1 MHPRPYK
8 GLGGSMTNIKKCA
21 IVVRVSDPRQAEKDR
36 SSLENQK
43 SEIETFIK
51 MKNLAR
57 DGSRYERFDIYEL
70 EGVSGKHS
78 IISDR
83 FLDLKV
89 DIIKGD
95 VNVVICTDLDRL
107 GRNVV
112 EFVNFFKFLRDYHVD
127 LVSTRLGL
135 DTSTPTGEAIVVIL
149 MTMAQL
155 ENRIK
160 SEKVLQARHERAK
173 EGLFNG
179 KRPIL
184 GYDLN
189 PDPRLAGH
197 LIVNEP
203 EAEIVRLA
211 FKLYLEL
218 GSDQA
223 VSQRLTDLAY
233 NNKAWIQRETRER
246 LGGGPISPS
255 VVKTLL
261 TSIIYIGL
269 QNVKSLNEETGKKE
283 KKQLPGCWEPIVD
296 DDLFHIVQEAR
307 RNTRKTRRNIAKSS
321 RHFYLLREI
330 VFCGFCDEAMSTGS
344 GTSGSGGQ
352 RYYYYKCGNDQCSFF
367 IGEQKRNKVDAY
379 KADQSVYDAF
389 GRIASNEE
397 NIRRIVKLSNEYTQ
411 VELPSMRV
419 EKRRYG
425 VAEKD
430 LLSNIETKAAAL
442 SVLDS
447 QSPAFSS
454 LSGELH
460 SLEDSLARV
469 KNQRSELERSISQ
482 IESSNLTRE
491 EVVKRLRDLRIL
503 IDNAPEAQR
512 RELLKLSCERVLI
525 KNEDLELEF
534 IPSSLIY
541 TPVLTPRAAKAPRRK
556 TTTPNQGSK
565 EDDPLTTG
573 MVAMDQQDV
582 NGSSSGRA
590 DHTDMSTSSAE
601 FVQIETWLPGED
613 LNLEP
618 SG

>member
-1 MHPRPYK
+1 MAEVKR
-8 GLGGSMTNIKKCA
+8 CA
-21 IVVRVSDPRQAEKDR
+21 IIVRVSDQRQADKDR

-43 SEIETFIK
+43 SEIETFMK

-57 DGSRYERFDIYEL
+57 GDSRYERFDIYEL

-78 IISDR
+78 ITSNR

-89 DIIKGD
+89 DIVKGD

-112 EFVNFFKFLRDYHVD
+112 EFVNFFKFLRDNHVD

-160 SEKVLQARHERAK
+160 SEKVRQARLQRSQ

-179 KRPIL
+179 KRPVL

-189 PDPRLAGH
+189 PDPREAGH
-197 LIVNEP
+197 LEVNEA

-218 GSDQA
+218 GSDQE
-223 VSQRLTDLAY
+223 VSQRLTDLGY
-233 NNKAWIQRETRER
+233 RNKAWIQRETGDR
-246 LGGGPISPS
+246 LGGGPISAS

-261 TSIIYIGL
+261 TSIIYIGM
-269 QNVKSLNEETGKKE
+269 QNITELNETTGKKD
-283 KKQLPGCWEPIVD
+283 KIQLEGCWEAIVD
-296 DDLFHIVQEAR
+296 EDVFHIVQEAR
-307 RNTRKTRRNIAKSS
+307 RKSLHSRHNIARSS

-330 VFCGFCDEAMSTGS
+330 VFCGFCGEAMITRS

-352 RYYYYKCGNDQCSFF
+352 RYYYYKCMNDDCSYYA
-367 IGEQKRNKVDAY
+367 EDKKRNKVDAEM
-379 KADQSVYDAF
+379 ADHLVYDAF

-397 NIRRIVKLSNEYTQ
+397 NIMRIVKLSNESTQ
-411 VELPSMRV
+411 IELPSLRA
-419 EKRRYG
+419 EKRKFG
-425 VAEKD
+425 EAEKD
-430 LLSNIETKAAAL
+430 LLRSIERKANAL
-442 SVLDS
+442 SVLES
-447 QSPAFSS
+447 QSPACDA
-454 LSGELH
+454 LSKELH
-460 SLEDSLARV
+460 ALEDSLARV
-469 KNQRSELERSISQ
+469 KNQKSELERSISK
-482 IESSNLTRE
+482 IELSSLTRE

-503 IDNAPEAQR
+503 IDNAPERQR
-512 RELLKLSCERVLI
+512 RDLMKLSCERVLI

-541 TPVLTPRAAKAPRRK
+541 TPTLAPRVGSPISRK
-556 TTTPNQGSK
+556 SATPIQGGS

-573 MVAMDQQDV
+573 QVAMDAMGVDEP
-582 NGSSSGRA
+582 SEGRA
-590 DHTDMSTSSAE
+590 AHTSLSTSSAE
-601 FVQIETWLPGED
+601 FAQIETWLPGED